1 MFLCDCVCVVRLLG
15 LVDCIGTDARKTNLI
30 ECVFECKCICGEVFI
45 VTLDFCFSFH

>member
-30 ECVFECKCICGEVFI
+30 ECVCVCLSVNAYVGKF
-45 VTLDFCFSFH
+45 L